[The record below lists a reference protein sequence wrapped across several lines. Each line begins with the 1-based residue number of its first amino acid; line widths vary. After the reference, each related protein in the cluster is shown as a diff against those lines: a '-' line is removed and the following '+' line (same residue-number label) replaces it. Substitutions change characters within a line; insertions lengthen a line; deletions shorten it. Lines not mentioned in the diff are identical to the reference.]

1 MSHVKN
7 VQAFGKL
14 TGICTGYGGQ
24 YNPGKQNLQVNAMAT
39 LWTKAQQAMVEV
51 NEAQSLYDMA
61 TNNRV
66 TGFRGLRKLSSSV
79 IALLKMSGAHELT
92 VNDALT
98 NNRKIWGTRK
108 KTVSK
113 ANTEVMTG
121 EVKRKSTFLYNQD
134 YASIANYFAKV
145 VETVVNE
152 PLYQPNEPHM
162 TVDGLQKKV
171 EELHVLNRAVTDA
184 EIRLKQAKRNRDE
197 LYYKVDGNLFDTAL
211 AAKLYVR
218 GIYGYQSSQHLEVKA
233 LRFTKPSF

>member
-39 LWTKAQQAMVEV
+39 LMTKAQQAMVEV
-51 NEAQSLYDMA
+51 NEAQSLYDIA

-108 KTVSK
+108 IVRK
-113 ANTEVMTG
+113 ANAEIVADP
-121 EVKRKSTFLYNQD
+121 VKRKSTFLYNQD

-145 VETVVNE
+145 VETVANE

-162 TVDGLQKKV
+162 TVEGLQKKV
-171 EELHVLNRAVTDA
+171 EELHGLNRAVTDA
-184 EIRLKQAKRNRDE
+184 EIRLKQAKRNRDD
-197 LYYKVDGNLFDTAL
+197 LYYKIDGNLFDTAL

-218 GIYGYQSSQHLEVKA
+218 GIYGYQSSQHLEVRA
-233 LRFTKPSF
+233 LRFTKPRF

>member
-39 LWTKAQQAMVEV
+39 LMTKAQQAMVEV
-51 NEAQSLYDMA
+51 NEAQSLYDIA

-92 VNDALT
+92 VNDALS
-98 NNRKIWGTRK
+98 NNRKVWGRRK
-108 KTVSK
+108 AVRK
-113 ANTEVMTG
+113 ANVEIVTDE
-121 EVKRKSTFLYNQD
+121 EKRKSTFLYNMD

-145 VETVVNE
+145 VETVANE

-162 TVDGLQKKV
+162 SVEGLQKKV
-171 EELHVLNRAVTDA
+171 EELHGLNRAVTDA

-197 LYYKVDGNLFDTAL
+197 LYYKIDGNLFDTAM

-218 GIYGYQSSQHLEVKA
+218 GIYGYQSSQHLEVRA
-233 LRFTKPSF
+233 LRFTKPRF